1 MGNNVK
7 EKTNRGFVIA
17 TTVLAITYSMGLLLM
32 IRENRIERD
41 FALLAIG
48 IIYIFTSI
56 MLIYYLKNKENVK
69 VRHIVGTPYAI
80 VYAILLFKSNLV
92 VAPIAIVPLIVICMI
107 YLDYK
112 FMIIPIGGAAI
123 LNIIWIFVNMNKSD
137 MGENILLEMVCI
149 FMFYIMA
156 YTITNISNKIREEA
170 NLEKEKSND
179 MLKKQEKILSEIRS
193 AIELLNK
200 NTSSISNTFNT
211 IESSSSNISSAI
223 LEILNGCEVTT
234 SNIEEQS
241 KASNNIRLDIESAVN
256 NSKEMELKFIES
268 RNTFNNIFEMIE
280 NVAENSQSVK
290 TKNSE
295 VYIIAKE
302 LKEKT
307 SKVLMIIDII
317 RDISEKTNL
326 LALNAAIESARAGEY
341 GRGFSVVAEEI
352 RKLAEQSKES
362 SNEINSI
369 IKDLE
374 KEVLNV
380 SKSINEVTEIINEEE
395 KIVQDTT
402 NGLHTITD
410 GLDKMENIVRSVA
423 NKIIDIDR
431 DNSKITDGITNVASI
446 SEETLANSQSTA
458 ATVEILFSEVTEAK
472 TSLEE
477 LVELSKRMK
486 AYS

>member
-1 MGNNVK
+1 
-7 EKTNRGFVIA
+7 
-17 TTVLAITYSMGLLLM
+17 
-32 IRENRIERD
+32 
-41 FALLAIG
+41 
-48 IIYIFTSI
+48 
-56 MLIYYLKNKENVK
+56 MLN
-69 VRHIVGTPYAI
+69 
-80 VYAILLFKSNLV
+80 
-92 VAPIAIVPLIVICMI
+92 
-107 YLDYK
+107 
-112 FMIIPIGGAAI
+112 
-123 LNIIWIFVNMNKSD
+123 
-137 MGENILLEMVCI
+137 
-149 FMFYIMA
+149 
-156 YTITNISNKIREEA
+156 
-170 NLEKEKSND
+170 
-179 MLKKQEKILSEIRS
+179 EIRS

-211 IESSSSNISSAI
+211 IELSSSNINSAI

-234 SNIEEQS
+234 SNIEEQN
-241 KASNNIRLDIESAVN
+241 KASNNIRLDIEIAVN

-268 RNTFNNIFEMIE
+268 RNTFNNIFKMIE
-280 NVAENSQSVK
+280 GVAENSQSVK
-290 TKNSE
+290 IKNSE
-295 VYIIAKE
+295 VYIIVKE

-317 RDISEKTNL
+317 REISEKTNL

-362 SNEINSI
+362 SNEINNI

-395 KIVQDTT
+395 KIVKDTT

-410 GLDKMENIVRSVA
+410 GLDKMEIIVKNVT

-472 TSLEE
+472 TSLDE

-486 AYS
+486 SYS